1 MVHKFLLQA
10 IQRLF
15 DELGSE
21 TKVML
26 KIPVDNDEEEHQ
38 FNHNDFFYAENITT
52 VLYAEM
58 RKIMKEDM
66 QPNGG
71 SLIGLYDLF
80 ANVLG
85 TSD

>member
-1 MVHKFLLQA
+1 LLLQA
-10 IQRLF
+10 VQRLF

-26 KIPVDNDEEEHQ
+26 KIPIDNDEEEYQ

-52 VLYAEM
+52 VLYTEM

-66 QPNGG
+66 QPNGE
-71 SLIGLYDLF
+71 SLICLYDLF
-80 ANVLG
+80 ANVLRIFD
-85 TSD
+85 SEN